1 MAQAG
6 SERSRQALQV
16 TGRQAG
22 TETDGEFG
30 LIVRPCLFGACGH
43 GASGLAT
50 FFFTLLQLQAPD
62 RVNACSQFSRQ
73 TKVFFIFSKK
83 TMVF

>member
-43 GASGLAT
+43 GASGPGLT
-50 FFFTLLQLQAPD
+50 ILFFDEIL
-62 RVNACSQFSRQ
+62 VFSGSEILFRNFD
-73 TKVFFIFSKK
+73 KFR
-83 TMVF
+83 